1 MDNAQNTQQN
11 QSLTQGAMIL
21 GITDPSPSTQ
31 SPGVWSRVFTVAP
44 DEFGKSTTRTFFG
57 RAPIEDAEN
66 LEAVRWDYGFCRRPS
81 SELIGKQVKS
91 ISLFSTNVYPYTFE
105 GRDGAEVL
113 VTTRTVIVMS
123 SESPAQALHT
133 QGLYLPHEQALVE
146 ANMER
151 LVRNGYNYEIVD
163 EATGEMKGIAVPEP
177 TKLFPNGLVPAS

>member
-1 MDNAQNTQQN
+1 MDQSQSNNAN

-57 RAPIEDAEN
+57 RAPEDDAEN

-91 ISLFSTNVYPYTFE
+91 IGLFSTSVYPYTFN

-123 SESPAQALHT
+123 SESPTQALHT

-151 LVRNGYNYEIVD
+151 LARNGYNYEIVD

-177 TKLFPNGLVPAS
+177 TEFFPNGLVPA